1 MSAFGCLYA
10 PPDDSCYV
18 FTDSHGAALLVSR
31 RSREIRVVSPS
42 DLERLIG
49 PAQARA
55 RSCVVHALVGVLSFP
70 DERTLVIVT
79 DSAEREVL
87 SADGVVRA
95 AVVTKVGFL
104 SLGASDARPAAG
116 AAGAV
121 SDAVGAGPADGTKQ
135 RLQLRELL
143 EAGDFFFSHQAP
155 LTLTLQRQFALAAAG
170 KEALAWEHVEGR
182 FAWNGAALQPLVEAG
197 IGPWLSPIVHG
208 ALLCEPLEPLSGVS
222 MTACL
227 VSRRSCEHAGT
238 RFKARGI
245 NDDGHTANYVETEQ
259 SLRFELRG
267 GVEGAMASLVQVRGS
282 APLFWEQRTSTI
294 KVNTKPKLTRNA
306 ALCLPA
312 LQRHVAQQLAAYGS
326 PALLVSLLD
335 AKGEE
340 AALAAALAECAARVS
355 VPTGQRIKYVPF
367 DLRQASRSSRA
378 EGLKACVAHLAAD
391 VRSIGHLV
399 AQGPR
404 LASGERRGGA
414 AAAAAVRRTQQVGWY

>member
-1 MSAFGCLYA
+1 MREGLDSAFGRLYA
-10 PPDDSCYV
+10 SPDDSCYV
-18 FTDSHGAALLVSR
+18 FTGSHGAALLVSR

-79 DSAEREVL
+79 DSAERGVL

-95 AVVTKVGFL
+95 AAVTKVGFL

-121 SDAVGAGPADGTKQ
+121 ADAAGPADGTKQ
-135 RLQLRELL
+135 RLQLKELL

-182 FAWNGAALQPLVEAG
+182 FVWNGAALQPLVEAG

-267 GVEGAMASLVQVRGS
+267 GAEGAMASLVQVRGS

-335 AKGEE
+335 AK
-340 AALAAALAECAARVS
+340 ALAARCGRSPRISPDLPRSPQISPDLTIPACHGARVFRRGVARAAR
-355 VPTGQRIKYVPF
+355 PLPHHP
-367 DLRQASRSSRA
+367 
-378 EGLKACVAHLAAD
+378 CVCGEVYLPCPHLA
-391 VRSIGHLV
+391 
-399 AQGPR
+399 
-404 LASGERRGGA
+404 
-414 AAAAAVRRTQQVGWY
+414 